1 MNNKKKIIYINNE
14 LDFTIKDFIIWLTVI
29 LVIFISFLILIINI

>member
-14 LDFTIKDFIIWLTVI
+14 PNFTIKDFIIWLTVI
-29 LVIFISFLILIINI
+29 LVVFFAALILITII

>member
-14 LDFTIKDFIIWLTVI
+14 PDFTIKDFIIWLTVI
-29 LVIFISFLILIINI
+29 LVIFFAALILITII

>member
-14 LDFTIKDFIIWLTVI
+14 PDFTIKDFVTWLTVI
-29 LVIFISFLILIINI
+29 LVVFFGSLIFIINI

>member
-14 LDFTIKDFIIWLTVI
+14 PDFTYKDFVIWLTVI
-29 LVIFISFLILIINI
+29 LVIFFAALIFIINI

>member
-14 LDFTIKDFIIWLTVI
+14 PDFTIKDFIIWLSV
-29 LVIFISFLILIINI
+29 ILIIFFGSLIFIINI

>member
-14 LDFTIKDFIIWLTVI
+14 PDFTIKDFVIWLTVI
-29 LVIFISFLILIINI
+29 LIVFFGSLIFIINI

>member
-14 LDFTIKDFIIWLTVI
+14 PNFTIKDFVIWLTVI
-29 LVIFISFLILIINI
+29 LIVFFAALILLFVL

>member
-14 LDFTIKDFIIWLTVI
+14 PNFTIKDFVIWLSVI
-29 LVIFISFLILIINI
+29 LVVFFGSLIFIINI